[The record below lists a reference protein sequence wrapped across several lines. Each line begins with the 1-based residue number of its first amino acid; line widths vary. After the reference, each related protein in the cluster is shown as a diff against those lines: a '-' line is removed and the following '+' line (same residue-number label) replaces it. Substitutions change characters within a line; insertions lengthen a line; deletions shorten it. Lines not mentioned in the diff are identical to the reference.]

1 MTLPK
6 LSRLALAVLG
16 LVTLSSFKSADA
28 KELLYLTD
36 AVPGGLDVDGPTS
49 SSPASQMGMTN
60 LLEPLVYFKQ
70 VGETDGVRKF
80 DFSQFEGRLAESWDF
95 DQKTLTWTLHLRHDV
110 KGCTGHVFNADDVVY
125 TFARALSV
133 SGAGAISWLPA
144 SIASVAGFT
153 ASVFG
158 TTPEAVAAK
167 QLTDASV
174 RKVDDYTVEIHQSAP
189 NKLFLTALT
198 QFSLGIYD
206 KAEMMAHATPTD
218 PWSHDYANNVSAPGF
233 GPYCLVRWQKDKDFV
248 VSANPN
254 YYRGV
259 ADIERINV
267 QRVAQSSQ
275 RMVLIRSGDA
285 QLVDKLTPRE
295 FDSLRDAKGVHVAS
309 APSNSSLFILMNWKK
324 TPWQNVKLREAMAYA
339 IPYDSI
345 IKNVYFGKARKYDG
359 VVPSAYPGRY
369 TPEAPRNT
377 DLVRAKADLA
387 AAGFPDGKGLEQ
399 FPDSFKLS
407 YPTESE
413 GVLGPAATIIQ
424 SALRKIGVPVV
435 LNPIPLAQLL
445 DRALVKRDL
454 EFVLVDFSKSIGM
467 DSAFA
472 IQLYYLT
479 KEKGGVANY
488 SLYSNPELDDLYLT
502 KAKTETAEP
511 ARTELLQR
519 IQKIAYDDVAMISVA
534 ENVLQWAMT
543 QKLSGVGFHPDQ
555 ALRFYDLRLAD

>member
-1 MTLPK
+1 MTPG
-6 LSRLALAVLG
+6 SFRASALAISIV
-16 LVTLSSFKSADA
+16 VIACCTADA
-28 KELLYLTD
+28 KEILYLTD

-49 SSPASQMGMTN
+49 SSTASQMGMAN

-70 VGETDGVRKF
+70 VGETDGVKRF
-80 DFSQFEGRLAESWDF
+80 DFSQFEGRLAESWEVDE
-95 DQKTLTWTLHLRHDV
+95 KTLTWTLHLRHGV
-110 KGCTGHVFNADDVVY
+110 KSCDGSPFTADDVLY

-133 SGAGAISWLPA
+133 SGAGAVSWLPA
-144 SIASVAGFT
+144 SIANIAGFT
-153 ASVFG
+153 PAVFG
-158 TTPEAVAAK
+158 NTPEAIEAK
-167 QLTDASV
+167 KLTDGSV
-174 RKVDDYTVEIHQSAP
+174 RKIDDYAVEFHQSAP

-198 QFSLGIYD
+198 QFSLGIYN
-206 KAEMMAHATPTD
+206 KADMLAHATPAD
-218 PWSHDYANNVSAPGF
+218 PWSHEYTNNVTAPGY

-248 VSANPN
+248 VRANPN

-259 ADIERINV
+259 ADIERVTV

-285 QLVDKLTPRE
+285 QLVDRLTPRE
-295 FDSLRDAKGVHVAS
+295 FDSLRDVKGVHVAS
-309 APSNSSLFILMNWKK
+309 APSNSTLFMLMNWKK
-324 TPWQNVKLREAMAYA
+324 APWQNVKLREAIAYA

-345 IKNVYFGKARKYDG
+345 IKNVYFGKSKKYDG
-359 VVPSAYPGRY
+359 VVPSPYPARY

-377 DLVRAKADLA
+377 DLARARADLA
-387 AAGFPDGKGLEQ
+387 AAGFPEGKGLEQ
-399 FPDSFKLS
+399 YPESFKLS

-413 GVLGPAATIIQ
+413 SVLGPAATIIQ
-424 SALRKIGVPVV
+424 SELRKIGVPVQ

-502 KAKTETAEP
+502 KAKSEIAEP
-511 ARTELLQR
+511 TRTELLQR
-519 IQKIAYDDVAMISVA
+519 IQKIAYDDVAMISIT

-543 QKLSGVGFHPDQ
+543 QNLSGEGFHPDQ
-555 ALRFYDLRLAD
+555 ALRLYDLKLAE